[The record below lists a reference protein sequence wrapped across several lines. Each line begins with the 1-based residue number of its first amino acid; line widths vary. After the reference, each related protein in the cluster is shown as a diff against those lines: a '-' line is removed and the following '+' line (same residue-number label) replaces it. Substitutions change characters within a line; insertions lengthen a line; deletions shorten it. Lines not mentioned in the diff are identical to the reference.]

1 MTLCRHGFARPREV
15 EGIVGVFTH
24 LFLLHRLALSTFSA
38 TYAFARKLG
47 MRHARLWPAVI
58 QELLR
63 ALAILPLVRAELERP
78 VSPVLLQ
85 TDAIFIAL
93 QKAFSISI

>member
-1 MTLCRHGFARPREV
+1 MLRSPDAKFSDLWHRVRTLCRRGFARPREV
-15 EGIVGVFTH
+15 EGIVGVFMH

-47 MRHARLWPAVI
+47 MRHARLWPSAI

-63 ALAILPLVRAELERP
+63 ALAISGPSGTRSAGVAGVAP
-78 VSPVLLQ
+78 
-85 TDAIFIAL
+85 D
-93 QKAFSISI
+93 